1 MPALKSKFN
10 DIESSSRRV
19 KSSSRKARRIVFE
32 DLTMS
37 EYIKREAVSPTDEML
52 EELCAIFSWYFK
64 RK

>member
-52 EELCAIFSWYFK
+52 EELCAIFS
-64 RK
+64 

>member
-52 EELCAIFSWYFK
+52 EELCAIFIWYFK